1 MEQQNLIG
9 FLAGDDIY
17 AGEAYKKFTNL
28 FRKLGGLAYLDM
40 QEMGVFLDSNIIHMI
55 KAYQSTGL
63 MRGTDGIVERS
74 FLPDI
79 TSVGSLS
86 SLVWSNLPSRF
97 DIWAGMNLD
106 LSVGSLP
113 EEDKTDL
120 RKILPL
126 FEYWISRSFEGL
138 YGPGLTWLVNSHVC
152 TSALGSVAKTGT
164 GSTSFSYASW
174 LSDELTALVTA
185 SGLPRASRGALKT
198 QLTSAIN
205 TFASSGTATGILS
218 GNALGTTAVN
228 WRTHG
233 TILAETEPGQGII
246 SFATKLSHDYGCLYP
261 EIASVHV
268 AALLWA
274 LCHASTGMPL
284 NVVGH
289 YLTAL
294 SRFIGGMIPGEL
306 PINAWDWAP
315 VNKTGILIERGDM
328 LPDPYFSIF
337 LRLLRMKYAPNEY
350 SMNGEVTTSLLHPY
364 LLNIL
369 TTALTT
375 SEAARPLVKDVM
387 ELMMGESIFRVGT
400 APIVG
405 DAKALE
411 PFNETI
417 TTYSLE
423 SLVGSTWDS
432 IVLTGPYTD
441 EALDAIKGVYEVKA
455 GTEILRILKTEFEDL
470 IEEELLLS
478 DDTPLDEETLI
489 TLEKQAGDPQ
499 VLEALARILEVS
511 VEDLQAVL
519 VGESNKIPAR
529 AVKTLLLQGLPETE
543 FAPEVH
549 EHPEFVR
556 RDTPVEDVERLVEL
570 DDEDRPVRYYTA
582 NDFAAADHHHDDEY
596 YFEDETV
603 NNADTLIDLDS
614 VQYTKDSFARVGHE
628 HPQYLRI
635 GESAYAARAFFDGL
649 TEYGPDYFADIDHE
663 HYDELGNFKYL
674 RIGEPALASL
684 RIGGKTWRD
693 FALKNHN
700 HDDIYYT
707 RDEYDQLF
715 VKRSNIPDIA
725 PAVRAI
731 NGLKMFFGN
740 TSVGA
745 GDSIVIQCNKPVA
758 CAVTLIGAST
768 HSAKP
773 RVLLNEDGVHI
784 SESTGT
790 ADCVFTYLIF
800 YTGADAN
807 E

>member
-1 MEQQNLIG
+1 MAQQDLLG

-28 FRKLGGLAYLDM
+28 FRKLGGLAFLDM
-40 QEMGVFLDSNIIHMI
+40 RDMGYFLDSNIIHVI
-55 KAYQSTGL
+55 RAYQNTGL
-63 MRGTDGIVERS
+63 MRGTDGIEERDY
-74 FLPDI
+74 LPDPV
-79 TSVGSLS
+79 SVGSLA
-86 SLVWSNLPSRF
+86 SLVWSDLPRRF

-113 EEDKTDL
+113 DEDKEDL
-120 RKILPL
+120 RKIIPL
-126 FEYWISRSFEGL
+126 FEYWISRSFQGL
-138 YGPGLTWLVNSHVC
+138 YGPGLTWLVNEEV
-152 TSALGSVAKTGT
+152 TTRTLGSSMRSGTGT
-164 GSTSFSYASW
+164 GGLTYSAW
-174 LSDELTALVTA
+174 LSAELTALVTA
-185 SGLPRASRGALKT
+185 SGLPRATRGALKT
-198 QLTSAIN
+198 ELTSAIN
-205 TFASSGTATGILS
+205 TFASSGSATGILA
-218 GNALGTTAVN
+218 GTPLGTAAVN
-228 WRTHG
+228 WRSNG
-233 TILAETEPGQGII
+233 TPLADAAAGQGII
-246 SFATKLSHDYGCLYP
+246 SFATTLGHDYGCLVP
-261 EIASVHV
+261 EIAAVHT
-268 AALLWA
+268 ASILWA
-274 LCHASTGMPL
+274 LCHAPTGSPL
-284 NVVGH
+284 SVVGH

-294 SRFIGGMIPGEL
+294 SRFLGDLAPGEL
-306 PINAWDWAP
+306 PISAWDWMA
-315 VNKTGILIERGDM
+315 VNKSGVLIDSGEM
-328 LPDPYFSIF
+328 LPDPYFTIF
-337 LRLLRMKYAPNEY
+337 LRLLRMRYATEEY
-350 SMNGEVTTSLLHPY
+350 SYNKIATTSLRHPY
-364 LLNIL
+364 IDHILAQVL
-369 TTALTT
+369 TT
-375 SEAARPLVKDVM
+375 
-387 ELMMGESIFRVGT
+387 GESVRPMIKDTLELILGESCFRVGT

-405 DAKALE
+405 DSRAAAAME
-411 PFNETI
+411 AI
-417 TTYSLE
+417 ISTYNLE
-423 SLVGSTWDS
+423 SLIGSSWDS
-432 IVLTGPYTD
+432 MSAGGPYSS
-441 EALDAIKGVYEVKA
+441 DAIDEIKSAYETQIGVEV
-455 GTEILRILKTEFEDL
+455 LRILKTEFDDL

-519 VGESNKIPAR
+519 VGESNRIPAR

-543 FAPEVH
+543 FAPADH

-556 RDTPVEDVERLVEL
+556 RDTPVENVERLVEL
-570 DDEDRPVRYYTA
+570 DDEERPVRYYTA
-582 NDFAAADHHHDDEY
+582 NDFAPADHHHDDEY
-596 YFEDETV
+596 YFEEETV

-773 RVLLNEDGVHI
+773 RVLLNDDGVHI

-800 YTGADAN
+800 YTGADEN

>member
-1 MEQQNLIG
+1 MAQQDLLG

-28 FRKLGGLAYLDM
+28 FRKLGGLAFLDM
-40 QEMGVFLDSNIIHMI
+40 RDMGYFLDSNIIHVI
-55 KAYQSTGL
+55 RAYQNTGL
-63 MRGTDGIVERS
+63 MRGTDGIEERDY
-74 FLPDI
+74 LPDPE
-79 TSVGSLS
+79 SVGSLA
-86 SLVWSNLPSRF
+86 SLVWSDLPRRF

-113 EEDKTDL
+113 DEDKEDL
-120 RKILPL
+120 RKIIPL
-126 FEYWISRSFEGL
+126 FEYWISRSFQGL
-138 YGPGLTWLVNSHVC
+138 YGPGLTWLVNEEV
-152 TSALGSVAKTGT
+152 TTRTLGSSMRSGSGT
-164 GSTSFSYASW
+164 GGLTYSAW
-174 LSDELTALVTA
+174 LSAELTALVTA
-185 SGLPRASRGALKT
+185 SGLPRATRGALKT
-198 QLTSAIN
+198 ELTSAIN
-205 TFASSGTATGILS
+205 TFASSGSATGILA
-218 GNALGTTAVN
+218 GTPLGTTAVN
-228 WRTHG
+228 WRSNG
-233 TILAETEPGQGII
+233 TPLADAAAGQGII
-246 SFATKLSHDYGCLYP
+246 SFATTLGHDYGCLVP
-261 EIASVHV
+261 EIAAVHT
-268 AALLWA
+268 ASILWA
-274 LCHASTGMPL
+274 LCHAPTGSPL
-284 NVVGH
+284 SVVGH

-294 SRFIGGMIPGEL
+294 SRFLGDLAPGEL
-306 PINAWDWAP
+306 PISAWDWMA
-315 VNKTGILIERGDM
+315 VNKSGVLIDSGEM
-328 LPDPYFSIF
+328 LPDPYFTVF
-337 LRLLRMKYAPNEY
+337 LRLLRMRYATEEY
-350 SMNGEVTTSLLHPY
+350 SYNKIATTSLRHPY
-364 LLNIL
+364 IDHIL
-369 TTALTT
+369 AQALTT
-375 SEAARPLVKDVM
+375 GESARPMIKDTL
-387 ELMMGESIFRVGT
+387 ELILGESCFRVGT

-405 DAKALE
+405 DSRAAAAME
-411 PFNETI
+411 AI
-417 TTYSLE
+417 ISTYNLE
-423 SLVGSTWDS
+423 SLIGSSWDS
-432 IVLTGPYTD
+432 MSAGGPYSS
-441 EALDAIKGVYEVKA
+441 DAIDEIKSAYETQIGVEV
-455 GTEILRILKTEFEDL
+455 LRILKTEFDDL

-543 FAPEVH
+543 FAPADH

-556 RDTPVEDVERLVEL
+556 RDTPVENVERLVEL
-570 DDEDRPVRYYTA
+570 DDEERPVRYYTA
-582 NDFAAADHHHDDEY
+582 NDFAPADHRHDDEY
-596 YFEDETV
+596 YFEEETV

-773 RVLLNEDGVHI
+773 RVLLNDDGVHI

-800 YTGADAN
+800 YTGADEN